1 MKDNGEQEK
10 QGAGWWLQ
18 IEEKFKVKAKNST
31 VDEQEGNEPAS
42 LLHRSRALKFFFF
55 YSSSNSHSLL
65 LLLFPRSNP
74 LPGFFFSRV
83 PSFITSS

>member
-55 YSSSNSHSLL
+55 IPLL
-65 LLLFPRSNP
+65 TLTPS
-74 LPGFFFSRV
+74 FFFSSREV
-83 PSFITSS
+83 TPSPVFFFRAFLHS